1 MATERKIGGRFEETA
16 KDTTE
21 TRYTMKRG
29 NGARTE
35 TRQPGSSWP
44 EKEAAAENPD
54 GIWRLYVQRREMEE
68 IFARES
74 NAPITVI

>member
-1 MATERKIGGRFEETA
+1 
-16 KDTTE
+16 
-21 TRYTMKRG
+21 MKRG

-35 TRQPGSSWP
+35 TRQPSSSWP